1 MTLFSPTR
9 AFKLLV
15 WCMLIFDDAIS
26 IHHSTGLNRGEF
38 SYLFIS
44 PFHSSTS
51 VGLTL
56 AFSQVKIQSFYAH
69 QIQFTRLNFLRD
81 ENYLFFEISVFQNG
95 HLENRVVGEMK
106 KKRKKKRLDDVWPSS
121 KRNSLRL
128 FQRFFLQTAI
138 RATVFES

>member
-106 KKRKKKRLDDVWPSS
+106 KKKKKKTSRRCLAVLEKKQPSTLS
-121 KRNSLRL
+121 E
-128 FQRFFLQTAI
+128 
-138 RATVFES
+138 VFSSDSNKSHGL

>member
-106 KKRKKKRLDDVWPSS
+106 KKKEKKTSRRCLAVLEKKQPSTLS
-121 KRNSLRL
+121 E
-128 FQRFFLQTAI
+128 
-138 RATVFES
+138 VFSSDSNKSHGL